1 MGTFIARVSRG
12 RTIRQFILGVSLA
25 PAGFTFAWMTVF
37 GNTAIGMDM
46 AQGGWLA
53 AAVGQDVT
61 TAMFRFLEALPLS
74 AITAWVAPL
83 LIVTF
88 FVTSGDSAALVVD
101 TIASGGSGESPVW
114 QRMFWCVAIGAV
126 AEVLLLAGGL
136 SSLQTATLIG
146 VLPFAVIVLIACW
159 GLVRSLRE
167 EAEAQAGQLPARAP
181 ATEG

>member
-1 MGTFIARVSRG
+1 
-12 RTIRQFILGVSLA
+12 
-25 PAGFTFAWMTVF
+25 MTVF